1 MLQGRAYAQ
10 ACIRKMRHAMRWPV
24 SDESFS
30 GCPTKMD
37 SHPCSIEKEIPR
49 HACRAN
55 DGQLVSAQSPK
66 TSARRRR
73 SDDLNIVSKHLRVI
87 DHLLKHRFVQS
98 EISRCQHCAEQGR
111 HVFHEGM
118 PSRIYSRPRN
128 ELRLHGS
135 ASIEHAVELKVR
147 VCIERVVKARGRGVL
162 SQRLLR

>member
-55 DGQLVSAQSPK
+55 DGQLVSAI
-66 TSARRRR
+66 A
-73 SDDLNIVSKHLRVI
+73 VSLQRNLQMQLV
-87 DHLLKHRFVQS
+87 VQ
-98 EISRCQHCAEQGR
+98 I
-111 HVFHEGM
+111 
-118 PSRIYSRPRN
+118 RN
-128 ELRLHGS
+128 DS
-135 ASIEHAVELKVR
+135 
-147 VCIERVVKARGRGVL
+147 
-162 SQRLLR
+162 